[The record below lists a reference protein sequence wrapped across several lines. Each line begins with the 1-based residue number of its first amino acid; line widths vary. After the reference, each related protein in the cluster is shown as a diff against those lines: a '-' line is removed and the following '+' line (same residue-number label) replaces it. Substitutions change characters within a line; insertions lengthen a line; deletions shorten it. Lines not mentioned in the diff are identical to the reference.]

1 MMADLIKN
9 KDGVVNLYN
18 YKSIELLMLTGNMG
32 IAEKDKMDIYFK
44 YLKSKTE
51 DSDLT
56 ALLDNFNVYIVKS
69 YNVFKEEEAES
80 LSYAFNLS
88 HLSSILRLIKKD
100 WTKEECLDS
109 EKNLA
114 INIYEFKDLGETS
127 FSEEGLMLKE
137 GIQNGYFVINF

>member
-9 KDGVVNLYN
+9 EDGVVNLYN

-56 ALLDNFNVYIVKS
+56 ALLDNFNVYLVQS
-69 YNVFKEEEAES
+69 YNVFKEDHKV

-88 HLSSILRLIKKD
+88 HLSSILKLIKKD

-109 EKNLA
+109 EKDLE
-114 INIYEFKDLGETS
+114 INIYEFKDLGGTS
-127 FSEEGLMLKE
+127 FSEESLVLKE
-137 GIQNGYFVINF
+137 EIKNGYFIINF